1 MAFLWILSCLAFIS
15 AAHGCGTPSIPPV
28 VTGYARIVGGEEA
41 VPHSWPWQ
49 VSLQDY
55 SGSHFCGGS
64 LINEYWVVTAAR
76 CEFRVYHYVAV
87 GAHNRAFN
95 TPDNIQVLRPI
106 LIFTHPN
113 FNAETK
119 ENDIALIKL
128 YKPAILGPT
137 VSPICLPKSTDSFFG
152 ICVTTGWGY
161 TTAFPNGYRSDTL
174 QQAILPLLPDTD
186 CERFWGSAITNS
198 MICAGASGVS
208 FCNYDEGG
216 PLVCEK
222 NKVWTLVG
230 IASWGESQ
238 CYQSLPGIYTRMTE
252 LRGWVDQILAAN

>member
-41 VPHSWPWQ
+41 VPHSWPWM
-49 VSLQDY
+49 VSLQEY

-64 LINEYWVVTAAR
+64 LINEYWVVTAAQ
-76 CEFRVYHYVAV
+76 CEFRVYHYVAA
-87 GAHNRAFN
+87 GAHNRDSN
-95 TPDNIQVLRPI
+95 TPDDVQILRP
-106 LIFTHPN
+106 LLVFTHPN
-113 FNAETK
+113 FNLMTK

-137 VSPICLPKSTDSFFG
+137 VSPVCLSESTDSFFG

-161 TTAFPNGYRSDTL
+161 TKFPSGYRSNTL
-174 QQAILPLLPDTD
+174 HQAILPLLPNTD
-186 CERFWGSAITNS
+186 CKRFWGDKITNA
-198 MICAGASGVS
+198 MICAGVSGVN
-208 FCNYDEGG
+208 FCDFDEGG

-230 IASWGESQ
+230 IASWGDINCSQ
-238 CYQSLPGIYTRMTE
+238 SRAGVYTRVTE
-252 LRGWVDQILAAN
+252 FRGWVDQILAAN

>member
-1 MAFLWILSCLAFIS
+1 MAVLWTLWRMWVRGRC
-15 AAHGCGTPSIPPV
+15 CGTPSIPPV

-76 CEFRVYHYVAV
+76 CEFRSEPHK
-87 GAHNRAFN
+87 HWCLRWN
-95 TPDNIQVLRPI
+95 TKGYCSEHKMYRNQQESHRI
-106 LIFTHPN
+106 T
-113 FNAETK
+113 